1 MIEDYRQGYPR
12 FSALIGSHPAFAIF
26 RRFMTLRARVLLYK
40 QDELSILEENLNA
53 IDGAEQSELF
63 LGCKR
68 LDSNPQRAQLVFEI
82 EQKLSSYDRYLVNY
96 KRVSSFPS
104 PEAGDIE
111 SLRNWL
117 EDNSP
122 ISRAESC
129 YLDYA
134 DDLFSMD
141 SDGDVVRWLQD
152 LIERFSPFGFAKDTT
167 KCRDRSVNFTY
178 GRRVQLIARCILFIV
193 AMCLVVAPI
202 IALHQLDTALPRV
215 ITALLSIAAFSAS
228 LLSFT
233 RATTVELFL
242 ATATYGA
249 VMVVFI
255 TDSFQQNN

>member
-1 MIEDYRQGYPR
+1 
-12 FSALIGSHPAFAIF
+12 
-26 RRFMTLRARVLLYK
+26 
-40 QDELSILEENLNA
+40 
-53 IDGAEQSELF
+53 
-63 LGCKR
+63 
-68 LDSNPQRAQLVFEI
+68 
-82 EQKLSSYDRYLVNY
+82 
-96 KRVSSFPS
+96 
-104 PEAGDIE
+104 
-111 SLRNWL
+111 
-117 EDNSP
+117 
-122 ISRAESC
+122 
-129 YLDYA
+129 
-134 DDLFSMD
+134 MD